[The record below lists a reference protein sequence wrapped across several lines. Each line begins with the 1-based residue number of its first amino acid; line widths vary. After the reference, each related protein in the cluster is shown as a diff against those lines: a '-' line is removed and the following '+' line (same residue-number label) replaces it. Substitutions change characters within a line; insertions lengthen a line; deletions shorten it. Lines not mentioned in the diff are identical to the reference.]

1 MGLSQKSLKLSI
13 ISKYKMGLSQK
24 ENLKSMGKLYFE
36 LFKILLGKFL
46 TFP

>member
-13 ISKYKMGLSQK
+13 ISNYKMGLSQK